1 MSFKNVSLIH
11 QVVRPTCLSTFS
23 RSDERLKRR
32 QTISTANTEAP
43 YGEVNGSVGRR
54 SKRNIQPLSWSATF
68 FSLFLPLVFFLAP
81 YYKHG
86 LKLQQDFFCCF
97 FFLLL
102 LQGEHALQS
111 GQHASYTESEH
122 DATHSVWPISTNL
135 NQSVCSFVSTLYKTN
150 Q

>member
-68 FSLFLPLVFFLAP
+68 FSLFLPLVFFCLLTINMDSN
-81 YYKHG
+81 YSRI
-86 LKLQQDFFCCF
+86 FFVAF
-97 FFLLL
+97 FFFFYSKGNMLC
-102 LQGEHALQS
+102 S
-111 GQHASYTESEH
+111 R
-122 DATHSVWPISTNL
+122 DNMPATQRVNTMQPIPCDRF
-135 NQSVCSFVSTLYKTN
+135 QPI
-150 Q
+150 